1 MKLSTK
7 VEIIGQ
13 VKKPGT
19 YNFYEGMNL
28 FDLIE
33 LGGGFS
39 DSTFWKSVYK
49 PQAEIV
55 RRDPSTRYETVI
67 KINLSRLLEPN
78 YLKSIKLQ
86 NLDRFV
92 VHSNLNF
99 FEKENIQILGEVN
112 VPGSYPLISDSE
124 TLSDLILR
132 AGGLTNKALK
142 NGISIFRDK
151 KYFINEDQSITEEY
165 DLSIDEAKARVAWQ
179 SEFISL
185 MPGDSVVV
193 KEQTGTINVVGEV
206 YNPGLI
212 EFEKG
217 KSVRAYINDAG
228 GITQIGNKNG
238 IVVLLAN
245 GVVEPYKWFSFIRLT
260 DGCTIIV
267 NPKENVEPLDITQFA
282 TNWSQIVS
290 SLLTAVILTQQIN
303 SN

>member
-1 MKLSTK
+1 M
-7 VEIIGQ
+7 
-13 VKKPGT
+13 
-19 YNFYEGMNL
+19 
-28 FDLIE
+28 
-33 LGGGFS
+33 
-39 DSTFWKSVYK
+39 
-49 PQAEIV
+49 
-55 RRDPSTRYETVI
+55 
-67 KINLSRLLEPN
+67 
-78 YLKSIKLQ
+78 
-86 NLDRFV
+86 
-92 VHSNLNF
+92 
-99 FEKENIQILGEVN
+99 
-112 VPGSYPLISDSE
+112 ISDSE

-151 KYFINEDQSITEEY
+151 KYFINEDQSITEQY
-165 DLSIDEAKARVAWQ
+165 DLNIDEAKARVAWQ

-245 GVVEPYKWFSFIRLT
+245 GVVEPYKWY
-260 DGCTIIV
+260 
-267 NPKENVEPLDITQFA
+267 
-282 TNWSQIVS
+282 
-290 SLLTAVILTQQIN
+290 SLLG
-303 SN
+303 